1 MLKIEDLHVSYGHVK
16 ALEGVSLDIPDNKI
30 ISIIGSNGAGKTTL
44 LNTISGIVKA
54 DKGKIY
60 FNNEELSNKSYE
72 VVKRGI
78 VQVPEGRKVFA
89 GLTIKENLI
98 AGGYLI
104 KNRQQRNKRLNEMLE
119 LFPILKERE
128 NQQAGTMSGGE
139 QQMLAIARGLMS
151 YPKLVLLDEPSLGL
165 SPFMVKN
172 VFKLIKKV
180 NEMGITIMLVEQNAN
195 QALALSSYGYVLENG
210 KLTMQGNSK
219 DLLNNPDIK
228 KAYLGQKKK
237 NKLYNLTINR
247 RCFLF
252 IINLIMYVR
261 SILFLYKKNFYK
273 LYY

>member
-165 SPFMVKN
+165 SPLMVKN

-219 DLLNNPDIK
+219 DLLNNSDIK
-228 KAYLGQKKK
+228 KAYLGQKKEK
-237 NKLYNLTINR
+237 
-247 RCFLF
+247 
-252 IINLIMYVR
+252 
-261 SILFLYKKNFYK
+261 
-273 LYY
+273 